1 MAELELVRSQIA
13 VNTVITRLSY
23 AILFVPFAIVLGEVI
38 HRRGRLVVEAAF
50 PADTAVAAA
59 LSALLRI
66 GWYLLCT
73 GLLLW
78 NIGTEGDVLGRPNTL
93 ERTISEVAFRL
104 GVSIFVVA
112 LMHGLNILAL
122 SLFHRKKT

>member
-1 MAELELVRSQIA
+1 M
-13 VNTVITRLSY
+13 NTVITRFAY
-23 AILFVPFAIVLGEVI
+23 ALVFIPFAIVLGEII
-38 HRRGRLVVEAAF
+38 HRRGRLVVHSAF
-50 PADTAVAAA
+50 SADTSVAEA

-93 ERTISEVAFRL
+93 ERTITEVAFRL
-104 GVSIFVVA
+104 GVSIFVVGI
-112 LMHGLNILAL
+112 MHGFNVLAL

>member
-1 MAELELVRSQIA
+1 MS
-13 VNTVITRLSY
+13 TITTRIIY
-23 AILFVPFAIVLGEVI
+23 ALLFIPFSIVLGEII
-38 HRRGRLVVEAAF
+38 HRRGRLVVTSAF
-50 PADTAVAAA
+50 STDTAVAAA

-78 NIGTEGDVLGRPNTL
+78 NIGTEGDILTRPYTL
-93 ERTISEVAFRL
+93 QRVISEVLFRL

-112 LMHGLNILAL
+112 IMHGFNILAL
-122 SLFHRKKT
+122 SLFHRKRT